1 MKRINYNYDEVIYEE
16 KLDNGLKI
24 LLYPTNKTKNFY
36 ITVSTHFGAEVMK
49 YKKNDKVYEVTKGSA
64 HVLEH
69 RVMDFTKNK
78 KAMEKISEYGSL
90 VNAYTTYNGTNYNIF
105 GNEKI
110 IDNMTMLFDAVFKA
124 KIRKEDVEK
133 ERGIILEEYYMYHD
147 DPYYLLQTKLNE
159 NTFNKSF
166 IKYPVLGTTNGIETV
181 TDKELTRL
189 YNDFYTLDNM
199 FIVVVGNFNK
209 ESVLDFIK
217 EYTNKL
223 KPTKCTSKII
233 KDKESLN
240 IPTPYEEIIMNLNE
254 PKVIVSYKS
263 NIPKNINIHKYIMI
277 LGMTLGE
284 MFGSTGEAFLEL
296 NDKGISRYSY
306 EFEKVD
312 NNIVI
317 YFKASTINTKEF
329 TEIIDKY
336 MDKLSLNKDSLD
348 RKKKR
353 RLSNMILLFE
363 DFIGVEDMITTDMFT
378 YNKIITNREEI
389 LKSITLIDVKEC
401 ISSIDLNNKST
412 LIIK

>member
-64 HVLEH
+64 HFLEH

>member
-64 HVLEH
+64 HFLEH

-159 NTFNKSF
+159 NTFNKCF

-217 EYTNKL
+217 EYISKL